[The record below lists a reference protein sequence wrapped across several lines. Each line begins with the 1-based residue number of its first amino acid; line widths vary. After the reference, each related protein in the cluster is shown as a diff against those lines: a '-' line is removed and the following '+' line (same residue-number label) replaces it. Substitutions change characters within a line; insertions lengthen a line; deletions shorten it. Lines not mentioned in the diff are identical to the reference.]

1 MNKML
6 TREEIETAY
15 NAGLEAIIALIQ
27 QLLEQNA
34 ALIKR
39 VDSLETRLNKDSHN
53 SHKPPSSDGYG
64 KTTRTRSERKK
75 TGRASGGQTGH
86 VGTTLDM
93 VEHPDKVVEHRAE
106 HCQGCGA
113 ALGNGASHVAERRQV
128 FDIPPTELEV
138 TEHQSMRSTCES
150 CGCETV
156 GTFPEQVSQTVQ
168 YGAGVKGLLV
178 YWNTQ
183 QLLPL
188 ERSCEVMSDVLGV
201 SLSEGTVV
209 NAVSQCAE
217 QLIPVETQI
226 KAALIASDV
235 VHFDET
241 GMRVE
246 AKLHWLHTA
255 GTPLLT
261 YYKMHP
267 KRGSK
272 ALEAIGILPV
282 FEGLAMHDAYASY
295 WLYDDCWH
303 ALCNAHLLRDLTA
316 IAEETAQSWPGE
328 FKTLLI
334 EVKDEVERRRKLNGK
349 RLDWKQRRDYES
361 RYAKLLALG
370 QQANPPP
377 ERADGQRGRLKQTPA
392 RNLLDR
398 LDKHRKSVLAFM
410 YDFRV
415 PFDNNLAER
424 DLRMMKV
431 KQKIS
436 GCFRSSKGAEHFCR
450 IRGYI
455 STLRKQGIPVLNALR
470 SLFEGSIVMP
480 ALGFSA

>member
-1 MNKML
+1 ML
-6 TREEIETAY
+6 TREEIEIAY
-15 NAGLEAIIALIQ
+15 NAGLEAVIALIQ

-34 ALIKR
+34 AQIKR
-39 VDSLETRLNKDSHN
+39 VESLEARLNKDSHN

-64 KTTRTRSERKK
+64 KTTRTRSQRKK
-75 TGRASGGQTGH
+75 TGRSSGGQPGH
-86 VGTTLDM
+86 VGTTLEM
-93 VEHPDKVVEHRAE
+93 ATQPDKVVEHRAGQ
-106 HCQGCGA
+106 CQGCGA
-113 ALGNGASHVAERRQV
+113 ALGGGESQVAERRQV
-128 FDIPPTELEV
+128 FDIPPTEMEV
-138 TEHQSMRSTCES
+138 TEHQSIRSVCEC

-156 GTFPEQVSQTVQ
+156 GSFPEQVSQPVQ

-209 NAVSQCAE
+209 NAVSMCAE
-217 QLIPVETQI
+217 QLIPVEDQI
-226 KAALIASDV
+226 KDAIIACKV

-241 GMRVE
+241 GVRVE
-246 AKLHWLHTA
+246 VKLHWLHEA
-255 GTPLLT
+255 GTPTLT
-261 YYKMHP
+261 YYKVHP

-272 ALEAIGILPV
+272 ALDAIGILPV
-282 FEGLAMHDAYASY
+282 FDGIAMHDAYASY
-295 WLYDDCWH
+295 WLYDCQH

-316 IAEETAQSWPGE
+316 IEEETGQSWPRE

-334 EVKDEVERRRKLNGK
+334 EVKDEVERRRKLGGK
-349 RLDWKQRRDYES
+349 RLDWTQRGEYES
-361 RYAKLLALG
+361 RYTKLLALG
-370 QQANPPP
+370 QQAHPPP
-377 ERADGQRGRLKQTPA
+377 EKATGQRGRPKQTPA

-398 LDKHRKSVLAFM
+398 LDEHRKSVLAFM
-410 YDFRV
+410 YDFNV

-455 STLRKQGIPVLNALR
+455 STLRKQGIPVLHALR
-470 SLFEGSIVMP
+470 ALFEGLIVMP